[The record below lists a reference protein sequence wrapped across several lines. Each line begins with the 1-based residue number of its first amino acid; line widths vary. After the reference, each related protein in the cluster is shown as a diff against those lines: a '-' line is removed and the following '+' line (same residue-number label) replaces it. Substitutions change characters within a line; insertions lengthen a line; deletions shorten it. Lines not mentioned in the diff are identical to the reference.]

1 MGSISAFFEPPP
13 PSREELPPGDR
24 LALVAEWPAQ
34 GIALSRHE
42 IEADPFRRSAGQ
54 AHPIWD

>member
-1 MGSISAFFEPPP
+1 MSVFFEPPP

-24 LALVAEWPAQ
+24 LVAEWPAQ

-42 IEADPFRRSAGQ
+42 IEADPLRRSAEQ
-54 AHPIWD
+54 ARPIWD

>member
-1 MGSISAFFEPPP
+1 MSAFFEPPP
-13 PSREELPPGDR
+13 PSREQLPPGDR
-24 LALVAEWPAQ
+24 LAFVAEWPAQ

-42 IEADPFRRSAGQ
+42 IEADPLRRSAEQ